1 MTRAPALEL
10 ISFRL
15 CPFVQR
21 AAILLTHKQVKH
33 TVTFID
39 PVTPPPWFREI
50 SPRGKV
56 PVLRV
61 NGEASVF
68 EPAIIAEFIDEVTP
82 PPLMPEDP
90 ILRAHNRGWI
100 AYAPHVLMPLKDFTT
115 VATGPDCFHA
125 VQDFQT
131 RLKLLEGALGDGP
144 YFNGRAF
151 SLVDAAYAPLFVR
164 LDYFHAMLGELAPA
178 MRFPKVAAWHQVLC
192 DLASVQKTIG
202 YDFSQC
208 MNQLVAQ
215 RQGYLATL
223 LPRGVTAAGQRQHS

>member
-1 MTRAPALEL
+1 MVLLPSLEL

-21 AAILLTHKQVKH
+21 AAILLTHKRIKH

-39 PVTPPPWFREI
+39 LANPPAWFREI

-56 PVLRV
+56 PILRV
-61 NGEASVF
+61 NNEISIF
-68 EPAIIAEFIDEVTP
+68 ESAVIAEFIDEVTP

-90 ILRAHNRGWI
+90 VLRAYNRSWI
-100 AYAPHVLMPLKDFTT
+100 AYAPAVLMPLRDFTT
-115 VATGPDCFHA
+115 VTTGPECFHA

-131 RLKLLEGALGDGP
+131 RLKLVEDALGEGP
-144 YFNGRAF
+144 YFNGHAF

-164 LDYFHAMLGELAPA
+164 LDYFHAMLGELAPS
-178 MRFPKVAAWHQVLC
+178 MRFPKVASWHQVLC

-202 YDFSQC
+202 YDFTQC
-208 MNQLVAQ
+208 MNQLVAG

-223 LPRGVTAAGQRQHS
+223 LPRDLRVAGPPRAY

>member
-1 MTRAPALEL
+1 MVLLPSLEL

-39 PVTPPPWFREI
+39 LANPPTWFREI

-61 NGEASVF
+61 NNEVSIF
-68 EPAIIAEFIDEVTP
+68 ESAVIAEFIDEVTP
-82 PPLMPEDP
+82 PPLMPDDP
-90 ILRAHNRGWI
+90 VLRAHNRSWI
-100 AYAPHVLMPLKDFTT
+100 AYAPTVLMPLREFTT
-115 VATGPDCFHA
+115 VPTGPECFHL

-131 RLKLLEGALGDGP
+131 RLKLLEEALGPGP
-144 YFNGRAF
+144 YFNGQAF

-164 LDYFHAMLGELAPA
+164 LDYFHAMLGELAPS
-178 MRFPKVAAWHQVLC
+178 MRFPKVAAWHHALC

-202 YDFSQC
+202 YDFTQC
-208 MNQLVAQ
+208 MNQLVAK

-223 LPRGVTAAGQRQHS
+223 LPPNLRMAGPAQEY